1 MSPALA
7 EHVDQVRSLIRDVL
21 GDSASDIFLQR
32 LDAILND
39 WAADKL
45 TAAHAC
51 EKVQKSVSLFI
62 DENKARE
69 IGNRCAPIVM
79 KESLAQKK

>member
-1 MSPALA
+1 MSPVLQ
-7 EHVDQVRSLIRDVL
+7 EHVDQVRNLIREVL
-21 GDSASDIFLQR
+21 GDSGSDIFLQR
-32 LDAILND
+32 LDAILSD
-39 WAADKL
+39 WAKDKL
-45 TAAHAC
+45 TAAQAC

-79 KESLAQKK
+79 KESVVQKK